1 MMLRQH
7 GTNTPFSVASWFLW
21 CAAGAPSGATVA
33 SSALEEAT
41 EVADDSSSGCAIV
54 FAEAILRVERIDQPF
69 VLTLT
74 YEDKNAKGGAPEL
87 RVEQRGAMLPAML
100 DVGDGVLVTSIR
112 HVFKKTRFVVH
123 VSMVFESTLLIR
135 PKTDVSSNPSSS

>member
-1 MMLRQH
+1 MPMMLRQH

-41 EVADDSSSGCAIV
+41 EVAEDSSSGCEIV
-54 FAEAILRVERIDQPF
+54 FAEGILRGEQRVDQPF

-74 YEDKNAKGGAPEL
+74 YEDK
-87 RVEQRGAMLPAML
+87 RRR
-100 DVGDGVLVTSIR
+100 S
-112 HVFKKTRFVVH
+112 
-123 VSMVFESTLLIR
+123 
-135 PKTDVSSNPSSS
+135 